1 MSNSKKI
8 ERIERERIKETD
20 KIEKERIKEITRE
33 EVKNLEKTRNTKN
46 KKKKN

>member
-8 ERIERERIKETD
+8 ERIERERIKEID

-33 EVKNLEKTRNTKN
+33 EVKNLEKTRSTKN